1 MFIFVRETS
10 CFVHAICLND
20 AMERKRFR
28 TYMSKVTMMRRLVLV
43 WLMLLSVTARADY
56 SDHRNRKVDSL
67 EQVLH
72 SGQALSDE
80 QRILAHRDLMWGYL
94 QTDGKRAEANA
105 RQVLALSYGHDQLN
119 LRTDALRILGM
130 IAYGDERYDEA
141 LGFYEW
147 ALAVTDTMRT
157 RNKYKEKDIDD
168 NLSSIYGSIG
178 NLYNMQ
184 DKALLA
190 IEYYQ
195 KAAPIFEKY
204 GWRES
209 LTILHHNIAELYQSM
224 GNNEEARQHYLLAI
238 EQGKASGDS
247 LMVAVPQK
255 GLAKIYLDADDYT
268 QAQQTI
274 EEAYS
279 YFASH
284 RDEEPDA
291 NAELLSAMVRLN
303 LMDGHENLPLAK
315 KYAHQA
321 ISYDT
326 SELSSETRYGVYAA
340 AAMTEMKEGKWKN
353 ALDYALKSVHEN
365 DDEATLS
372 DVGNFEMLANIYMQ
386 LGNREEASRC
396 IRKVRSL
403 LEGFSTKNYQSGI
416 SQMEVLYD
424 TEQKQ
429 KIIEQLN
436 REKQWHL
443 WGGILLSV
451 LLLLL
456 ALAFFLLWR
465 SVKLQRKTALF
476 KARIDGEVA
485 ERSRIARDLHDGL
498 GGMLT
503 ILRLKA
509 EQDTPKAELLQ
520 LLNETATELRHV
532 AHHLMPEQLLKN
544 GLKTALQ
551 DLALSVPGGQ
561 FSYFGNDHRLN
572 QDAEVVFYRCA
583 YELVNNALKHAKADH
598 IDILLVQEDERV
610 TLTVSDNG
618 KGLDADKRSDGAGL
632 LNIAERVSHC
642 HGTLDVASNGDKGT
656 EINIILPI

>member
-1 MFIFVRETS
+1 
-10 CFVHAICLND
+10 
-20 AMERKRFR
+20 
-28 TYMSKVTMMRRLVLV
+28 MMRRLVFV
-43 WLMLLSVTARADY
+43 WLMLLSFTARADY
-56 SDHRNRKVDSL
+56 ADHRNRKVDSL
-67 EQVLH
+67 EQVLQ
-72 SGQALSDE
+72 SGRPLNDE

-94 QTDGKRAEANA
+94 QTDGKRAEENA
-105 RQVLALSYGHDQLN
+105 RQVLAMSYGHDMLN

-141 LGFYEW
+141 LWYYDW
-147 ALAVTDTMRT
+147 ALAVTDTMQT
-157 RNKYKEKDIDD
+157 RNRYSEKDIDD
-168 NLSSIYGSIG
+168 NLSSLYGAIG
-178 NLYNMQ
+178 NLYNIQ

-195 KAAPIFEKY
+195 KAAPIFEKNN
-204 GWRES
+204 WRES

-224 GNNEEARQHYLLAI
+224 GNNEEAKQHYLLAI
-238 EQGKASGDS
+238 EQGRVSGDS
-247 LMVAVPQK
+247 LMVALPQK

-268 QAQQTI
+268 QARQAI
-274 EEAYS
+274 ESAYS

-284 RDEEPDA
+284 RNEEPDA

-315 KYAHQA
+315 KYANEA
-321 ISYDT
+321 LSYDT
-326 SELSSETRYGVYAA
+326 CELSNETLYGVYSA
-340 AAMTEMKEGKWKN
+340 AAMIEMKEGRWKT

-372 DVGNFEMLANIYMQ
+372 DVSCYEMLANIYMQ
-386 LGNREEASRC
+386 LGNREEASKC
-396 IRKVRSL
+396 IRKVHSL
-403 LEGFSTKNYQSGI
+403 LEDFSTKNYQSSI
-416 SQMEVLYD
+416 SQMEVLYE

-451 LLLLL
+451 LLLFL
-456 ALAFFLLWR
+456 ALTFFLLWR
-465 SVKLQRKTALF
+465 SVRLQRKTALF

-503 ILRLKA
+503 VLRLKT
-509 EQDTPKAELLQ
+509 EQDAPKEELLQ
-520 LLNETATELRHV
+520 LLKDTTTELRHV

-551 DLALSVPGGQ
+551 DLAISVPGGQ
-561 FSYFGNDHRLN
+561 FSYFGNDQRLN
-572 QDAEVVFYRCA
+572 QDAEVVLYRCA
-583 YELVNNALKHAKADH
+583 YELVNNAIKHAKADQ

-618 KGLDADKRSDGAGL
+618 KGLDADKRSDGTGL

-642 HGTLDVASNGDKGT
+642 HGTLDVASSGDKGT